1 MDIANCYLFFDFSW
15 LISYTITSNVLLLYS
30 HMSHQAI
37 DAFAQLDRSDKITK
51 LVHMLTLFVEYSQV
65 ARDTLSMIQQYPDR
79 LSDDELFNTYRL
91 FVQTV
96 TSVSTASLETAVDYL
111 ATIHAKLLT
120 IQEEEAADR
129 SKENP
134 DILLENI

>member
-1 MDIANCYLFFDFSW
+1 
-15 LISYTITSNVLLLYS
+15 
-30 HMSHQAI
+30 MSQQAI
-37 DAFAQLDRSDKITK
+37 DTFVQLSRADKITR

-79 LSDDELFNTYRL
+79 LSDDELFHTYRL

-120 IQEEEAADR
+120 IQEEEDADR
-129 SKENP
+129 SKEDP
-134 DILLENI
+134 DALLQNI